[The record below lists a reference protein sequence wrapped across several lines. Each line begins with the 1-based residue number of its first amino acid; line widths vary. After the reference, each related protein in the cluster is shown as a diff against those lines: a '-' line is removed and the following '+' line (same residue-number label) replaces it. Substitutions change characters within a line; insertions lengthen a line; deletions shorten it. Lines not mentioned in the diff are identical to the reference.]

1 MNTNGDANAQGET
14 IQESRMRE
22 NRKSGLT
29 RGRATALPTLLAFLF
44 FCHRG
49 HKGGIVVFYTRD
61 IAHASRFLFTKGVEI
76 EYYRVRQVTVTAI

>member
-29 RGRATALPTLLAFLF
+29 RGRATALPTLLA
-44 FCHRG
+44 
-49 HKGGIVVFYTRD
+49 KKV
-61 IAHASRFLFTKGVEI
+61 
-76 EYYRVRQVTVTAI
+76 